1 MNSKILNLDFH
12 HAFNFNF
19 KRFHRKNVT
28 IFKHIL
34 LKNSGWFFPPC
45 IFLYCTYNYI
55 FLKKLFSKKYHLI
68 FQNVT
73 LPSFESTTKSKL
85 SPGHDLPPDS
95 TCLSWLRLFHEIFK
109 NFSRNLFSSF
119 TYLMSLEAL
128 TISLWLA
135 KTALTSSLRMV
146 STPAIW
152 AGWPLP
158 PDGALTPPYKKITL
172 RLASKLD
179 TIQNYQTN
187 FYIHKK

>member
-1 MNSKILNLDFH
+1 MSSYFSECNTPIFWINYKIKIISRSWFTSGFNLSLLTSTIS
-12 HAFNFNF
+12 
-19 KRFHRKNVT
+19 RK
-28 IFKHIL
+28 FQK
-34 LKNSGWFFPPC
+34 
-45 IFLYCTYNYI
+45 FLTQP
-55 FLKKLFSKKYHLI
+55 FL
-68 FQNVT
+68 
-73 LPSFESTTKSKL
+73 
-85 SPGHDLPPDS
+85 
-95 TCLSWLRLFHEIFK
+95 
-109 NFSRNLFSSF
+109 SF

-179 TIQNYQTN
+179 RIQTYQTN
-187 FYIHKK
+187 FYILGYLLFMFIENSHKTLWIYQKFWQSRTEVVFWLMLAMPFDEKMSKILDPIYSKWLDFNCSYLQLV